1 MLKIYHQDSLRRVQR
16 RQLGAALG
24 VGVIAGLVLTFN
36 GSTAL
41 VDLAYADAPAVARPA
56 PSGDAAPDAEA
67 QHHDRPPLIATLWTG
82 RADDPARPAR

>member
-56 PSGDAAPDAEA
+56 PSGDAATP
-67 QHHDRPPLIATLWTG
+67 RNPPLTLRLSTTI
-82 RADDPARPAR
+82 DLP

>member
-41 VDLAYADAPAVARPA
+41 FDLAYADAPALAKPA
-56 PSGDAAPDAEA
+56 QSSDAPTP
-67 QHHDRPPLIATLWTG
+67 RNPPLTLRLSTTI
-82 RADDPARPAR
+82 DLH